1 MPPGQVQLVGLTKRF
16 TDLVAVD
23 NLSLE
28 IHAGEFFSLLGPSG
42 CGKTT
47 TLRLV
52 AGFEEPTAGRI
63 MLDGVDVARL
73 APNKRNV
80 NTVFQ
85 SYALFPFL
93 DVAGNVA
100 FGLRYQSLDKAEMKR
115 RVGEML
121 DLVQLP
127 GYEKRRVNQLS
138 GGQQQRVALARAL
151 VLNPAVLL
159 LDEPLGALDAK
170 LRRTLQVELKAIQER
185 VGITFL
191 YVTHDQEEA
200 LTMSDR
206 LAVMTGGRFAQ
217 IGTPR
222 VLYEEPADAY
232 VADFLGVSNLMDA
245 EVVRAGVAAADSAVT
260 PGTGRPCRLRIG
272 DFEIEAGCGSV
283 NSVGAVR
290 LAIRPERVHLDEFG
304 TTGENRLPAMVER
317 LVFLGSATQ
326 VFVRLAP
333 GALLQAL
340 VQNDG
345 HKPPYS
351 QGTPVSVQLPSD
363 ALRVLVA
370 GDSRVS
376 QATGELLEDGDR
388 AGTQLSPDAPE
399 HGTAASDQIR
409 ASSN

>member
-1 MPPGQVQLVGLTKRF
+1 VPPGQVQLVGLTKRF
-16 TDLVAVD
+16 ADIVAVD
-23 NLSLE
+23 DLSLE
-28 IHAGEFFSLLGPSG
+28 IRAGEFFSLLGPSG

-52 AGFEEPTAGRI
+52 AGFEEPTSGHI
-63 MLDGVDVARL
+63 MLDGVDVAKL
-73 APNKRNV
+73 PPNKRNV

-100 FGLRYQSLDKAEMKR
+100 FGLRYQSLDKTEIRK

-151 VLNPAVLL
+151 VLRPSVLL

-206 LAVMTGGRFAQ
+206 LAVMSGGHFAQ
-217 IGTPR
+217 VGDPR

-245 EVVRAGVAAADSAVT
+245 EVVRAGAAVARSVAST
-260 PGTGRPCRLRIG
+260 GSGRPCQLKIG
-272 DFEIEAGCGSV
+272 DFEIEATCGSV
-283 NSVGAVR
+283 DSTGAVR
-290 LAIRPERVHLDEFG
+290 LAIRPERVQLGEYG
-304 TTGENRLPAMVER
+304 ITGQNRVPAMVER

-340 VQNDG
+340 VQNG
-345 HKPPYS
+345 GQELPYS
-351 QGTPVSVQLPSD
+351 QGTPVSVLLPPE
-363 ALRVLVA
+363 ALRVLVS
-370 GDSRVS
+370 GNSTVS
-376 QATGELLEDGDR
+376 LATGELIENGALCDTP
-388 AGTQLSPDAPE
+388 AAQTAPE
-399 HGTAASDQIR
+399 HKDRDDSALI
-409 ASSN
+409 N